1 MITVKNF
8 MNFFIVIGVTS
19 IFLIS
24 MDSCPKR
31 NLPSMWL
38 HANISGR
45 FPIGQRKYD
54 TLIGRLKTNESID
67 CRSDW
72 VEVHSM
78 FGLCKQFVPTGPKWK
93 GRFYDSSI
101 MSYKLWLIE
110 MMRKPWKNAK
120 AKTTFGRKSA
130 ISIVASYNQTDWT
143 SGWNHFI
150 QGCTIF
156 INPEF
161 ELTLVSG
168 SFIQNDLKWPNYSAG
183 LCWTQW

>member
-1 MITVKNF
+1 M
-8 MNFFIVIGVTS
+8 
-19 IFLIS
+19 
-24 MDSCPKR
+24 
-31 NLPSMWL
+31 
-38 HANISGR
+38 
-45 FPIGQRKYD
+45 
-54 TLIGRLKTNESID
+54 IGRLKTNESID

-93 GRFYDSSI
+93 GRFYDSST
-101 MSYKLWLIE
+101 MTYKLWLIE
-110 MMRKPWKNAK
+110 VMAKPWKNAK

-168 SFIQNDLKWPNYSAG
+168 SSIQNELKWPISPVRQFWTSWLDPDDSVILSPGTLPILSVRQKKLKKLGTPYSQCIEVRFKIDEHDSLNY
-183 LCWTQW
+183 